1 MDNRSSRRSYREV
14 RFVPAFTRR
23 ELLAALGG
31 GGLTLTFGA
40 LLAATYDVRHARAAG
55 APAGTLTWA
64 LPAPVNTL
72 DPAFA
77 NIQANTVHTL
87 GYESLLVFAPDGTLH
102 PQLAESWAQTGLLTY
117 VYRLRRTVK
126 FWDGT
131 PLTAEDV
138 AYSYNRIRDPKTAS
152 GWGFFY
158 TQVDSVKATGPYEV
172 TVKLKAPDP
181 LFRFVPA
188 MAGSRVISRKMGAAH
203 TADYGATAEATM
215 GTGPYRFSAFAHD
228 QSVTAI
234 RNDAYWGPKPL
245 FDRVDVRFIV
255 DQSTAQL
262 AMRSGQI
269 DGIFYVSLDQIPA
282 WQSTGGASIVS
293 APGLYVAY
301 LSFDTQIAPWNDV
314 HVRRA
319 FAHALDRRGLV
330 HSVLADRGQPAS
342 ALAMPQQWVGL
353 LNQEQVTQLY
363 AEIDRYPFDL
373 QRAKRE
379 LSESSVARGFTA
391 TLAYPDAVKPL
402 GVAALSLSQN
412 LSQIGV
418 TLNVKDI
425 PFLQWKSQTAAHQGG
440 INVLFWSA
448 TTTDA
453 AEELQLFLDSRYAV
467 VNSFNY
473 ANYKNPKIDQ
483 LLVEQRTDRDP
494 KLRAQALANILRLTA
509 EDVPYMPIWYQ
520 DIAMAV
526 KSTYTFDSFSAWFK
540 WQDWP
545 DRIKRR

>member
-1 MDNRSSRRSYREV
+1 M
-14 RFVPAFTRR
+14 
-23 ELLAALGG
+23 LAALGTG
-31 GGLTLTFGA
+31 GFALTLGGVVAA
-40 LLAATYDVRHARAAG
+40 LESGRARAASSLPG
-55 APAGTLTWA
+55 SLTWA
-64 LPAPVNTL
+64 LPAPVATL

-87 GYESLLVFAPDGTLH
+87 GYESLLVYAPDGTLH

-117 VYRLRRTVK
+117 VYRLRRNVK

-131 PLTAEDV
+131 PLTADDV

-158 TQVDSVKATGPYEV
+158 TQVDTVKATGPNEV

-188 MAGSRVISRKMGAAH
+188 MAGSRIISQKMGAAH
-203 TADYGATAEATM
+203 PTDYGATADATM

-228 QSVTAI
+228 QSVTAV
-234 RNDAYWGPKPL
+234 RNDAYWGPKPQ

-262 AMRSGQI
+262 AMRSGEI

-282 WQSTGGASIVS
+282 WQSTASASVIS

-301 LSFDTQIAPWNDV
+301 LSFDTQTAPWNDV

-319 FAHALDRRGLV
+319 VSHALDRRGLV

-353 LNQEQVTQLY
+353 LNPGQVTQLY
-363 AEIDRYPFDL
+363 TELDRYPFDM
-373 QRAKRE
+373 QQAKQE
-379 LSESSVARGFTA
+379 LSESSVPKGFTA
-391 TLAYPDAVKPL
+391 TLAYPDAVAPL

-418 TLNVKDI
+418 TLNVKEI

-453 AEELQLFLDSRYAV
+453 AEELQLFLASQYAV

-494 KLRAQALANILRLTA
+494 KVRAQALANILRLAA
-509 EDVPYMPIWYQ
+509 EDVPYAPIWYQ

-526 KSTYTFDSFSAWFK
+526 KSADTFDSFSAWFK

-545 DRIKRR
+545 DRIKSR